1 MCAMFD
7 LCSVAEGRAS
17 MYLVTKMIAQYSRF
31 SFIYRYW
38 RTVAASAE

>member
-1 MCAMFD
+1 VR
-7 LCSVAEGRAS
+7 VAELIAS
-17 MYLVTKMIAQYSRF
+17 MYLNFKVSFKMILQSSRI

>member
-1 MCAMFD
+1 VQ
-7 LCSVAEGRAS
+7 LAELIAS
-17 MYLVTKMIAQYSRF
+17 MYLGLKMILQSSRI